1 MVFAQAAASMGKF
14 STDRSMR
21 EYAEKIWGISR
32 CERPA
37 PDEILRIRSF
47 ANDKRGTSPNESRLV
62 NDVDANRKAAKGRKD
77 KGDKREV
84 VVDS

>member
-1 MVFAQAAASMGKF
+1 MGKF

-21 EYAEKIWGISR
+21 EYADKIWGISR

-37 PDEILRIRSF
+37 PDEVLRSRSF
-47 ANDKRGTSPNESRLV
+47 ANDKKGTSNNESRAT
-62 NDVDANRKAAKGRKD
+62 NDVEPNRKCGKGRKD